1 MNEIKIGT
9 VIKLID
15 ELTMCRE
22 FYTIVYIDQDFELG
36 NVFLYLQ
43 SEYSDL
49 NTEIEPN
56 IPPYCKII
64 SINDSYEIV
73 Q

>member
-1 MNEIKIGT
+1 MKEIKIGT
-9 VIKLID
+9 VIRLNN
-15 ELTMCRE
+15 ELNMTAE
-22 FYTIVYIDQDFELG
+22 YYTVVHIDQNFELD

-49 NTEIEPN
+49 NIEIEPN

-64 SINDSYEIV
+64 SIDDIYEIIV
-73 Q
+73 